1 MISNLLQ
8 GLRVAAPLAL
18 AVALVCPGQDVSAA
32 QAVVSGEF
40 VGTASLGTV
49 PNPDPKDPPGGAA
62 DELVAVVVNDPS
74 PTGGRIIRVYIC
86 DGEIGAQSDAEW
98 FTGSIAGDV
107 FNLTSASGAA
117 RVQGQ
122 LTETAV
128 TGTATL
134 ADGRTLN
141 LRALPASA
149 GAGLFEIFFL
159 PNDLLAGVSAS
170 GATLHGQIV
179 NETEQGAVTTRT
191 VQGLI
196 TVLGGPTIAFTGLQ
210 GQFVNDTGT
219 PSDLQV
225 TTIVAPN
232 ATQFKGRGAAIKAG
246 LKSNLGWNS
255 KVLKELKEPKGK
267 KRLEETLVEA
277 FPELEKVAVEEER
290 TRATAPE

>member
-1 MISNLLQ
+1 MLSNLLQ

-18 AVALVCPGQDVSAA
+18 ALALLFPGEHVSAA
-32 QAVVSGEF
+32 QTVVSGEF
-40 VGTASLGTV
+40 VGTATLGTV
-49 PNPDPKDPPGGAA
+49 PNPDPKDPPAGAA
-62 DELVAVVVNDPS
+62 DELVAVVVNDPG

-86 DGEIGAQSDAEW
+86 DGEVGAQSDAEW
-98 FTGSIAGDV
+98 FTGSIAGDS
-107 FNLTSASGAA
+107 FNLTSASGDA

-141 LRALPASA
+141 LRAVPVSA

-219 PSDLQV
+219 DLQV

-232 ATQFKGRGAAIKAG
+232 ATQFKGRGAEIKAG
-246 LKSNLGWNS
+246 LKSNLGWASNLL
-255 KVLKELKEPKGK
+255 KVRKEPKEK
-267 KRLEETLVEA
+267 KRIEEALIKE
-277 FPELEKVAVEEER
+277 FPELDKVALEEER

>member
-1 MISNLLQ
+1 MLSNLLQ

-18 AVALVCPGQDVSAA
+18 ALALLFPGEHVSAA
-32 QAVVSGEF
+32 QTVVSGEF
-40 VGTASLGTV
+40 VGTATLGTV
-49 PNPDPKDPPGGAA
+49 PNPDPKDPPAGAA
-62 DELVAVVVNDPS
+62 DELVAVVVNDPG

-86 DGEIGAQSDAEW
+86 DGEVGAQSDAEW

-107 FNLTSASGAA
+107 FNLTSASGDA

-141 LRALPASA
+141 LRAVPVSA

-219 PSDLQV
+219 DLQV

-232 ATQFKGRGAAIKAG
+232 ATQFKGRGAEIKAG
-246 LKSNLGWNS
+246 LKSNLGWASNLL
-255 KVLKELKEPKGK
+255 KVRKEPKEK
-267 KRLEETLVEA
+267 KRIEEALIKE
-277 FPELEKVAVEEER
+277 FPELDKVALEEER

>member
-1 MISNLLQ
+1 MLSNLLQ

-18 AVALVCPGQDVSAA
+18 ALALLFPGEHVSAA
-32 QAVVSGEF
+32 QTVVSGEF
-40 VGTASLGTV
+40 VGTATLGTV
-49 PNPDPKDPPGGAA
+49 PNPDPKDPPAGAA
-62 DELVAVVVNDPS
+62 DELVAVVVNDPG

-86 DGEIGAQSDAEW
+86 DGEVGAQSDAEW

-107 FNLTSASGAA
+107 FNLTSASGDA

-134 ADGRTLN
+134 ADGRTVN
-141 LRALPASA
+141 LRAVPVSA

-219 PSDLQV
+219 DLQV

-232 ATQFKGRGAAIKAG
+232 ATQFKGRGAEIKAG
-246 LKSNLGWNS
+246 LKSNLGWASNLL
-255 KVLKELKEPKGK
+255 KVRKEPKEK
-267 KRLEETLVEA
+267 KRIEEALIKE
-277 FPELEKVAVEEER
+277 FPELDKVALEEER

>member
-1 MISNLLQ
+1 MLSNLLQ

-18 AVALVCPGQDVSAA
+18 ALALLFPGEHVSAA
-32 QAVVSGEF
+32 QTVVSGEF
-40 VGTASLGTV
+40 VGTATLGTV
-49 PNPDPKDPPGGAA
+49 PNPDPKDPPAGAA
-62 DELVAVVVNDPS
+62 DELVAVVVNDPG
-74 PTGGRIIRVYIC
+74 PTGGRVIRVYIC

-98 FTGSIAGDV
+98 FTGSIAGDS
-107 FNLTSASGAA
+107 FNLTSASGDA
-117 RVQGQ
+117 RLQGQ

-141 LRALPASA
+141 LRAVPVSA

-219 PSDLQV
+219 DLQV

-232 ATQFKGRGAAIKAG
+232 ATQFKGRGAEIKAG
-246 LKSNLGWNS
+246 LKSNLGWASNLL
-255 KVLKELKEPKGK
+255 KVRKEPKEK
-267 KRLEETLVEA
+267 KRIEEALIKE
-277 FPELEKVAVEEER
+277 FPELDKVALEEER

>member
-1 MISNLLQ
+1 MLSNLLQ

-18 AVALVCPGQDVSAA
+18 ALALLFPGEHVSAA
-32 QAVVSGEF
+32 QTVVSGEF
-40 VGTASLGTV
+40 VGTATLGTV
-49 PNPDPKDPPGGAA
+49 PNPDPKDPPAGAA
-62 DELVAVVVNDPS
+62 DELVAVVVNDPG

-86 DGEIGAQSDAEW
+86 DGEVGAQSDAEW
-98 FTGSIAGDV
+98 FTSSIAGDV
-107 FNLTSASGAA
+107 FNLTSASGDA

-141 LRALPASA
+141 LRAVPVSA

-219 PSDLQV
+219 DLQV

-232 ATQFKGRGAAIKAG
+232 ATQFKGRGAEIKAG
-246 LKSNLGWNS
+246 LKSNLGWASNLL
-255 KVLKELKEPKGK
+255 KVRKEPKEK
-267 KRLEETLVEA
+267 KRIEEALIKE
-277 FPELEKVAVEEER
+277 FPELDKVALEEER

>member
-18 AVALVCPGQDVSAA
+18 ALALLFPGEHVSAA
-32 QAVVSGEF
+32 QTVVSGEF
-40 VGTASLGTV
+40 VGTATLGTV
-49 PNPDPKDPPGGAA
+49 PNPDPKDPPAGAA
-62 DELVAVVVNDPS
+62 DELVAVVVNDPG

-86 DGEIGAQSDAEW
+86 DGEVGAQSDAEW
-98 FTGSIAGDV
+98 FTSSIAGDV
-107 FNLTSASGAA
+107 FNLTSASGDA

-141 LRALPASA
+141 LRAVPVSA

-219 PSDLQV
+219 DLQV

-232 ATQFKGRGAAIKAG
+232 ATQFKGRGAEIKAG
-246 LKSNLGWNS
+246 LKSNLGWASNLL
-255 KVLKELKEPKGK
+255 KVRKEPKEK
-267 KRLEETLVEA
+267 KRIEEALIKE
-277 FPELEKVAVEEER
+277 FPELDKVALEEER

>member
-1 MISNLLQ
+1 MLSNLLQ

-18 AVALVCPGQDVSAA
+18 ALALLFPGEHVSAA
-32 QAVVSGEF
+32 QTVVSGEF
-40 VGTASLGTV
+40 VGTATLGTV
-49 PNPDPKDPPGGAA
+49 PNPDPKDPPAGAA
-62 DELVAVVVNDPS
+62 DELVAVVVNDPG

-86 DGEIGAQSDAEW
+86 DGEVGAQSDAEW
-98 FTGSIAGDV
+98 FTGSIVGDV
-107 FNLTSASGAA
+107 FNLTSASGDA

-141 LRALPASA
+141 LRAVPVSA

-219 PSDLQV
+219 DLQV

-232 ATQFKGRGAAIKAG
+232 ATQFKGRGAEIKAG
-246 LKSNLGWNS
+246 LKSNLGWASNLL
-255 KVLKELKEPKGK
+255 KVRKEPKEK
-267 KRLEETLVEA
+267 KRIEEALIKE
-277 FPELEKVAVEEER
+277 FPELDKVALEEER

>member
-1 MISNLLQ
+1 MDS
-8 GLRVAAPLAL
+8 
-18 AVALVCPGQDVSAA
+18 C
-32 QAVVSGEF
+32 EF
-40 VGTASLGTV
+40 VGTATLGTV
-49 PNPDPKDPPGGAA
+49 PNPDPKDPPAGAA
-62 DELVAVVVNDPS
+62 DELVAVVVNDPG

-86 DGEIGAQSDAEW
+86 DGEVGAQSDAEW
-98 FTGSIAGDV
+98 FTSSIAGDV
-107 FNLTSASGAA
+107 FNLTSASGDA

-141 LRALPASA
+141 LRAVPVSA

-219 PSDLQV
+219 DLQV

-232 ATQFKGRGAAIKAG
+232 ATQFKGRGAEIKAG
-246 LKSNLGWNS
+246 LKSNLGWASNLL
-255 KVLKELKEPKGK
+255 KVRKEPKEK
-267 KRLEETLVEA
+267 KRIEEALIKE
-277 FPELEKVAVEEER
+277 FPELDKVALEEER

>member
-18 AVALVCPGQDVSAA
+18 ALALLFPGEHVSAA
-32 QAVVSGEF
+32 QTVVSGEF
-40 VGTASLGTV
+40 VGTATLGTV
-49 PNPDPKDPPGGAA
+49 PNPDPKDPPAGAA
-62 DELVAVVVNDPS
+62 DELVAVVVNDPG

-86 DGEIGAQSDAEW
+86 DGEVGAQSDAEW

-107 FNLTSASGAA
+107 FNLTSASGDA

-141 LRALPASA
+141 LRAVPVSA

-219 PSDLQV
+219 DLQV

-232 ATQFKGRGAAIKAG
+232 ATQFKGRGAEIKAG
-246 LKSNLGWNS
+246 LKSNLGWASNLL
-255 KVLKELKEPKGK
+255 KVRKEPKEK
-267 KRLEETLVEA
+267 KRIEEALIKE
-277 FPELEKVAVEEER
+277 FPELDKVALEEER

>member
-1 MISNLLQ
+1 MLSNLLQ

-18 AVALVCPGQDVSAA
+18 ALALLCPGEHVSAA
-32 QAVVSGEF
+32 QTVVSGEF
-40 VGTASLGTV
+40 VGTATLGTV
-49 PNPDPKDPPGGAA
+49 PNPDPKDPPAGAA
-62 DELVAVVVNDPS
+62 DELVAVVVNDPG

-107 FNLTSASGAA
+107 FNLTSASGDA

-141 LRALPASA
+141 LRAVPVSA

-219 PSDLQV
+219 DLQV

-232 ATQFKGRGAAIKAG
+232 ATQFKGRGAEIKAG
-246 LKSNLGWNS
+246 LKSNLGWASNLL
-255 KVLKELKEPKGK
+255 KVRKEPKEK
-267 KRLEETLVEA
+267 KRIEEALIKE
-277 FPELEKVAVEEER
+277 FPELDKVALEEER

>member
-1 MISNLLQ
+1 MLSNLLQ

-18 AVALVCPGQDVSAA
+18 ALALLFPGEHVSAA
-32 QAVVSGEF
+32 QTVVSGEF
-40 VGTASLGTV
+40 VGTATLGTV
-49 PNPDPKDPPGGAA
+49 PNPDPKDPPAGAA
-62 DELVAVVVNDPS
+62 DELVAVVVNDPG

-86 DGEIGAQSDAEW
+86 DGEVGAQSDAEW
-98 FTGSIAGDV
+98 FTSSIAGDS
-107 FNLTSASGAA
+107 FNLTSASGDA

-141 LRALPASA
+141 LRAVPVSA

-219 PSDLQV
+219 DLQV

-232 ATQFKGRGAAIKAG
+232 ATQFKGRGAEIKAG
-246 LKSNLGWNS
+246 LKSNLGWASNLL
-255 KVLKELKEPKGK
+255 KVRKEPKEK
-267 KRLEETLVEA
+267 MRIEEALIKE
-277 FPELEKVAVEEER
+277 FPELDKVALEEER

>member
-1 MISNLLQ
+1 MLSNLLQ

-18 AVALVCPGQDVSAA
+18 ALALLFPGEHVSAA
-32 QAVVSGEF
+32 QTVVSGEF
-40 VGTASLGTV
+40 VGSASLGTV
-49 PNPDPKDPPGGAA
+49 PNPDPKDPPAGAA
-62 DELVAVVVNDPS
+62 DELVAVVVNDPG

-86 DGEIGAQSDAEW
+86 DGEVGAQSDAEW

-107 FNLTSASGAA
+107 FNLTSASGDA

-219 PSDLQV
+219 DLQV

-232 ATQFKGRGAAIKAG
+232 ATQFKGRGAEIKAG
-246 LKSNLGWNS
+246 LKSNLGWASNLL
-255 KVLKELKEPKGK
+255 KVRKEPKEK
-267 KRLEETLVEA
+267 KRIEEALIKE
-277 FPELEKVAVEEER
+277 FPELDKVALEEER